1 MKKIERLNT
10 ILFSELE
17 ENSLKQLGTI
27 KGGTYDKW
35 TYTADKETRTG
46 KEEDGSND
54 ATERDKDMVST
65 DSKVDHDYL
74 NNQQDLLVAV
84 ATNDTQIAL

>member
-10 ILFSELE
+10 ILFFELE

-27 KGGTYDKW
+27 IGGTFDKW
-35 TYTADKETRTG
+35 TYTADKEISTG
-46 KEEDGSND
+46 QEIGNQDS
-54 ATERDKDMVST
+54 TESDKDLVST

-74 NNQQDLLVAV
+74 INPQDLLVAF